1 MTSLLHS
8 PWALAFIGAA
18 VTAFST
24 TLGAVPA
31 MIRPHLSARTQDIL
45 GGFSA
50 GIMLAATAF
59 SLIIPSLGMF
69 REQTGSNI
77 FAGFLASFMVLMGG
91 VFLHACNRFIPHEHF
106 VKGREGGEAGMRL
119 KRIWLFVFAIG
130 LHNFPEGLAVGS
142 GMGSMDLKIAFP
154 ILAGIALQDLPE
166 GFVVAAALLS
176 VSYSR
181 REALM
186 ATVVTGLVE
195 GAAALLGFFATVE
208 IAGILPYALAF
219 CGGSML
225 YVVSDEI
232 IPESHRAGNGAAATA
247 GLMGG
252 FTLMMF
258 LDVSLGF

>member
-1 MTSLLHS
+1 MDSTLETPLLMGLIGALVTAVSTSLG
-8 PWALAFIGAA
+8 AL
-18 VTAFST
+18 
-24 TLGAVPA
+24 PA
-31 MIRPHLSARTQDIL
+31 MIKPDIRPRTQDIL
-45 GGFSA
+45 GGFIA

-59 SLIIPSLGMF
+59 SLIIPSLEMF
-69 REQTGSNI
+69 SGHGASALTG
-77 FAGFLASFMVLMGG
+77 GFKASLMVLFGG
-91 VFLHACNRFIPHEHF
+91 AFLHVCNRYVPHEHF
-106 VKGREGGEAGMRL
+106 IKGREGGASAHRL
-119 KRIWLFVFAIG
+119 KRIWLFVFAIA

-142 GMGSMDLKIAFP
+142 GMGSLDPKIAFP

-176 VSYSR
+176 VNYSR

-195 GAAALLGFFATVE
+195 AGAALLGFFATVQIE
-208 IAGILPYALAF
+208 GILPWALAF

-232 IPESHRAGNGAAATA
+232 IPESHRAGNGTMATA
-247 GLMGG
+247 GLMVG

-258 LDVSLGF
+258 LDVSLKL